1 MFPSRRRDAR
11 AVAGKTSPS
20 KMAVEDTGP
29 LSERAQTDDSLRVE
43 REKAD
48 HALEEELA
56 AIDEIADAVISRA
69 RARADAVLAAARTKT
84 DRQPALPGP
93 SAPSPTIIE
102 TEKRLADEVL
112 REERADVRE
121 ARSTSRCRSL

>member
-1 MFPSRRRDAR
+1 MFPSRRRDVR
-11 AVAGKTSPS
+11 AVAGKLPPQ
-20 KMAVEDTGP
+20 MPVEDTGP

-48 HALEEELA
+48 RALEEELA

-84 DRQPALPGP
+84 DRQPALTAA
-93 SAPSPTIIE
+93 SAQSPAIIE
-102 TEKRLADEVL
+102 TERRLADEP
-112 REERADVRE
+112 
-121 ARSTSRCRSL
+121 SRGAGRRGRDPP

>member
-1 MFPSRRRDAR
+1 MP
-11 AVAGKTSPS
+11 
-20 KMAVEDTGP
+20 VEEAGP

-69 RARADAVLAAARTKT
+69 RARADAVVAATRTKT
-84 DRQPALPGP
+84 DRQPALPGA

-102 TEKRLADEVL
+102 TERRLADEVL

-121 ARSTSRCRSL
+121 ARSTSRCRSLWPLEQ